1 MIKNPGNPPPVS
13 PPKVGTMLKRLRSAQ
28 NLTLDDLAL
37 RSGVSKSMV
46 SQIERNRTNP
56 TFATIWRLTNALGVG
71 VEQVFRGEDAAQPV
85 IELLPSHAT
94 PSITSAD
101 GKCRL
106 RILGPLDLAGKVEWY
121 EFDAEPGAA
130 LVSDPHGPG
139 TVEHLTVLEGA
150 LEVESGGER
159 AEVAAGNTA
168 RYRADENHAIRNTGA
183 DAAKALLVVV
193 LRAPP
198 GG

>member
-1 MIKNPGNPPPVS
+1 MIKNPGNPPSVGPPPVS
-13 PPKVGTMLKRLRSAQ
+13 PPKVGTRLKKLRSAQ

-71 VEQVFRGEDAAQPV
+71 VEQVFRDEDAAQPV

-101 GKCRL
+101 E
-106 RILGPLDLAGKVEWY
+106 GPRTRTNALA
-121 EFDAEPGAA
+121 PLSSGA
-130 LVSDPHGPG
+130 
-139 TVEHLTVLEGA
+139 
-150 LEVESGGER
+150 
-159 AEVAAGNTA
+159 
-168 RYRADENHAIRNTGA
+168 
-183 DAAKALLVVV
+183 
-193 LRAPP
+193 
-198 GG
+198 